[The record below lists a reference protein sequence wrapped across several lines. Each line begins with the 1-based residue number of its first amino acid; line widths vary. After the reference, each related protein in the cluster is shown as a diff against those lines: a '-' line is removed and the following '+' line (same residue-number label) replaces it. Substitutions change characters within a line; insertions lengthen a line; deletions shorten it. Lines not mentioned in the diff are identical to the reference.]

1 MMALL
6 HHVAVD
12 IFRSENTA
20 KCDLIKVIIFPKD
33 INLEYSRLCLDLF
46 IAEILVL
53 TNYGKEDKP
62 HHVLESKDPFWSPQR
77 LSLRQEFV
85 TAKHEHISQYL
96 AE

>member
-6 HHVAVD
+6 HYVD

-46 IAEILVL
+46 IAE
-53 TNYGKEDKP
+53 
-62 HHVLESKDPFWSPQR
+62 F
-77 LSLRQEFV
+77 
-85 TAKHEHISQYL
+85 
-96 AE
+96 